1 MKMSR
6 SQRQQIELITLA
18 LPLAKL
24 KISKRK
30 HLNMA
35 NCYGGNRIQNITQTL
50 ELFDAAEENYRDD
63 ADLLRVLFK
72 IHQGTEQVPRNT
84 VTVTYTM
91 HITIRN
97 SGIASGL
104 RFFSTRGSRKNKIPH
119 LGQWT

>member
-24 KISKRK
+24 KMSKRK

-63 ADLLRVLFK
+63 AELLRVLFK

-84 VTVTYTM
+84 VTVT
-91 HITIRN
+91 
-97 SGIASGL
+97 
-104 RFFSTRGSRKNKIPH
+104 
-119 LGQWT
+119 